1 MVTEGI
7 VLGHRISDKGI
18 EVDQAKVEVI
28 ERLPTPNNVKAIR
41 SFLRHAGFYKR
52 DKKGSEN
59 QVAGHLSRIEPV
71 AEIPHPD
78 TEISETFPDE
88 QLLAISKAPWFADI
102 ANYKAIRFIPSEYSR
117 QQVRNL
123 FMMLNT
129 TYRMND
135 TFLDGIIRRCVSE
148 EETQQILW
156 HCHSLDYGG
165 HFGAVDYMSKWV
177 EAITLPTN
185 DTRVVMKFLQKYIFS
200 RFSVPRTLISDG
212 GSHFCNKQ
220 LDSIL
225 HCYGIRHR
233 VVTLYHPQTNGQAK
247 VSNMEHKII
256 LERTVGTSRKDW
268 ARKLDDT
275 LWAYRT
281 AFKTPIGMSPY
292 QLVYGKACH
301 LLVKLKHRAYW
312 ATTFLNFDTR
322 ATGDKRLLQLNE
334 LDEF

>member
-135 TFLDGIIRRCVSE
+135 TFLD
-148 EETQQILW
+148 
-156 HCHSLDYGG
+156 
-165 HFGAVDYMSKWV
+165 AVDYMSKWV